1 MSEIVRNCFAAHR
14 EVMES
19 VERDL
24 APAIL
29 EVARTLMAV
38 FRGGGKLLVMGNG
51 GSASDA
57 QHLAAEIVGRFRLE
71 RKALPAIALSTD
83 TSILTA
89 VGNDYGFD
97 SVFLRQVEA
106 LAAQGD
112 VVMGISTS
120 GSSANV
126 LEALRLAR
134 EKGCLT
140 IGLLGRDG
148 GAIGKSADM
157 ALVVP
162 ARDTAR
168 IQEAHI
174 TIIHILCQ
182 LIEQGLFG
190 DTDTD

>member
-1 MSEIVRNCFAAHR
+1 MSDIVRNCFAAHR
-14 EVMES
+14 EVMET

-24 APAIL
+24 APAIF
-29 EVARTLMAV
+29 EVARTLVAV

-134 EKGCLT
+134 EKGCVT

-162 ARDTAR
+162 ASDTAR

-182 LIEQGLFG
+182 LLEQGLFG